1 MRESKRK
8 MLFTVLDTT
17 YGANAATVREKI
29 KTECARELMG
39 AAKDHRRTLFEAATV
54 VSHRTASFLQAQRV
68 VLDWAEGLEPGPSP
82 QGQAVRICNWR
93 ETHHASNHRG

>member
-17 YGANAATVREKI
+17 YGANAATVRERI

-39 AAKDHRRTLFEAATV
+39 AAKDHSRTLFEAATV
-54 VSHRTASFLQAQRV
+54 VSPRTASFLQAQRV
-68 VLDWAEGLEPGPSP
+68 GTGLGRDWSRGL
-82 QGQAVRICNWR
+82 VRR
-93 ETHHASNHRG
+93 VKL